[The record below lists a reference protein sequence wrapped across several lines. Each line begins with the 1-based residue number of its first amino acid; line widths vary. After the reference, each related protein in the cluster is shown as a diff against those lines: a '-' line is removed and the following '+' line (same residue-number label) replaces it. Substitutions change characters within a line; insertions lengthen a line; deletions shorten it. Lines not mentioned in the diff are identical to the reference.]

1 MFDKGLDTPLFI
13 YISQKSRKSMKFVS
27 LSFFTQS
34 TGKILLKG
42 IEWKERKNDKKSSQ
56 HWKKTYQEI
65 VKEKKFGSKYLQNLL
80 TYFIP
85 LISFYIL
92 WKISENQTFCDMN
105 WVNTQQ
111 IWFNC
116 RYSPIFGIIWLNML

>member
-34 TGKILLKG
+34 TGKILLTG